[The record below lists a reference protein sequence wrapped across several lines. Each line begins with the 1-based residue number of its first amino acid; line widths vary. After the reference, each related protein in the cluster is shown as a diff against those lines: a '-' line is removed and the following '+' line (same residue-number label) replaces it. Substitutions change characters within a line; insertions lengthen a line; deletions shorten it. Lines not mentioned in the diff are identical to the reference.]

1 MKNKKIIICL
11 STVLTL
17 LFISVVLLVFFSYSD
32 HKENVNQLNMCY
44 KLIESTNENGFNIE
58 DAEIIE

>member
-44 KLIESTNENGFNIE
+44 KLIESTNENGFNI
-58 DAEIIE
+58 